1 MSEHHKISASHH
13 SRTAV
18 IYVRQSTL
26 AQLERNTESTA
37 RQYDLVDRAVRLG
50 WPRGQV
56 RVVDADLGVSGSALG
71 QREGFE
77 SLVAE
82 VALGQVGIIL
92 ALEASRLARDNTAW
106 YRLLDLAGACD
117 TLVADTDGVYHPGL
131 FNDRLVLG
139 MKGIMSEAELHVL
152 RARLEGGI
160 RNKAARGEL
169 RRGLPVG
176 LVWGEADGEIRFH
189 PDEAVTGVIAAV
201 FDRFAVCG
209 SVRATWLWL
218 REQGLRWPLQTVG
231 YLGGKAS
238 SCGGLPEITWVEPT
252 YHAVHTTLTHPAYAG
267 AYVYGRTRKERYLDA
282 AGVLRQR
289 SRRLPR
295 DQWEVLIPGHHPGFI
310 DWETYQA
317 NQQRIGTNIR
327 PQASQPGTGAVREGC
342 ALLQGLA
349 TCGVCGRKLAIFYR
363 GPAKSVPNYYC
374 QGADELVSGRG
385 SRHLNVGGLA
395 IDAAVAEA
403 FLAALQP
410 AALQACLAA
419 AEQLEQGYDTALA
432 QHRRQVEQARYQADK
447 AERRYRAVDPDN
459 RLVARGLETEWN
471 TALQQVA
478 DAEAE
483 LARREHTRPK
493 TLTPQEKQ
501 TILALGDDLTV
512 VWSAATTTDKD
523 RKKLLRTLLD
533 EVNITVHREGTD
545 PHADLLLRWKG
556 GAISEL
562 AVPLRHPQP
571 TIRTDEDTID
581 LLRRLAVHYT
591 DTKIAG
597 ILNRQGRRTARGL
610 SFTASRVQSL
620 RHHWKIPCYQPNDQ
634 PAAGE
639 LLNVTA
645 AAKALGI
652 APSTLLRWLDDGF
665 VAGEQITPGAPWRI
679 RLTDE
684 LRNML
689 VDNAPEGWLALN
701 HASRA
706 LGVSRQTVLQ
716 KVKRGELS
724 AVLTRTGRRKG
735 LRIELPQPQD
745 SLF

>member
-1 MSEHHKISASHH
+1 MSEHSKITASH
-13 SRTAV
+13 RCRAAV

-37 RQYDLVDRAVRLG
+37 RQYDLVERAAALG
-50 WPRGQV
+50 WPRDTI
-56 RVVDADLGVSGSALG
+56 RVVDADLGVSGSSLG

-92 ALEASRLARDNTAW
+92 ALEVSRLARDNTAW

-152 RARLEGGI
+152 RARLTGGI
-160 RNKAARGEL
+160 RNKAARGQL
-169 RRGLPVG
+169 RTGLPVG
-176 LVWGEADGEIRFH
+176 LVWGETDGQIRLH

-218 REQGLRWPLQTVG
+218 REQGLRWPLQTAG
-231 YLGGKAS
+231 CPRGR
-238 SCGGLPEITWVEPT
+238 LPEITWVEPT
-252 YHAVHTTLTHPAYAG
+252 YHAVHTTLTHPGYAG
-267 AYVYGRTRKERYLDA
+267 AYVFGRTRQHRYLGKDGRMRA
-282 AGVLRQR
+282 RQ
-289 SRRLPR
+289 RRLPR
-295 DQWEVLIPGHHPGFI
+295 DEWEVLITEHHPGFI
-310 DWETYQA
+310 DWDTYQA
-317 NQQRIGTNIR
+317 NQARIGTNIR
-327 PQASQPGTGAVREGC
+327 PQAREPGTGAVREGC
-342 ALLQGLA
+342 ALLQG
-349 TCGVCGRKLAIFYR
+349 
-363 GPAKSVPNYYC
+363 PAKSTPGYYC
-374 QGADELVSGRG
+374 QGSAELVDGRG
-385 SRHLNVGGLA
+385 ARHLNVGGQG

-419 AEQLEQGYDTALA
+419 AQQLEAGHDAALA
-432 QHRRQVEQARYQADK
+432 QHRRQVEQARYQAGA

-471 TALQQVA
+471 TALQRLA
-478 DAEAE
+478 DAQAE
-483 LARREHTRPK
+483 LARREAVRPK
-493 TLTPQEKQ
+493 TLTDQEKAM
-501 TILALGDDLTV
+501 ILALGDNLDR
-512 VWSAATTTDKD
+512 VWSAPTTTDKD
-523 RKKLLRTLLD
+523 RKQLLHTLLE
-533 EVNITVHREGTD
+533 EVNISVRRDQPD
-545 PHADLLLRWKG
+545 PRAELVLRWAG

-562 AVPLRHPQP
+562 TVPLRRPQP
-571 TIRTDEDTID
+571 KIRTDEDTID
-581 LLRRLAVHYT
+581 LLRRLAVHYP
-591 DTKIAG
+591 DAQIAG
-597 ILNRQGRRTARGL
+597 ILNRQHRRTARGL
-610 SFTASRVQSL
+610 SYTASRVASL
-620 RHHWKIPCYQPNDQ
+620 RYHWKIPCYQPSDQ
-634 PAAGE
+634 PREGE

-645 AAKALGI
+645 AAKQLGI
-652 APSTLLRWLDDGF
+652 APSTLLRWLGDGF
-665 VAGEQITPGAPWRI
+665 VAGEQLTPGAPWRI

-689 VDNAPEGWLALN
+689 VDDAPDGWVAVQY
-701 HASRA
+701 ATRA

-716 KVKRGELS
+716 KVKRGELR

-735 LRIELPQPQD
+735 LRIEVSTPQD
-745 SLF
+745 ALFETPTISQGAV